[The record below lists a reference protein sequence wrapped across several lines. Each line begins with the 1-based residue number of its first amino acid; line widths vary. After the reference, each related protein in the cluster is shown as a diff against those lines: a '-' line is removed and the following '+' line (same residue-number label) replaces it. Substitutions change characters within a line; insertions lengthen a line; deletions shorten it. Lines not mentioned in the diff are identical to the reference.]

1 MNDVVNS
8 KRNSYQLTIVA
19 DTDKFLTFAGTDS
32 NDSYDVDIFNY
43 QSMQILFYKLSF
55 SNSSLYQDVSHGFDM
70 FYPVIH
76 TTSTCLVTTSVR
88 IVRVTTCAKSDP

>member
-1 MNDVVNS
+1 MNVVVNS

-19 DTDKFLTFAGTDS
+19 YTDKFLTFAGTDS
-32 NDSYDVDIFNY
+32 NDSYVDIFDY

-70 FYPVIH
+70 FYAVIH

-88 IVRVTTCAKSDP
+88 IVRVTPCAKSDP

>member
-19 DTDKFLTFAGTDS
+19 YTDKFLTFAGTDS
-32 NDSYDVDIFNY
+32 NDSYDVDIFDY

-55 SNSSLYQDVSHGFDM
+55 LIPHCTRM
-70 FYPVIH
+70 YPMALICFIPL
-76 TTSTCLVTTSVR
+76 SIPL
-88 IVRVTTCAKSDP
+88 